1 MSVIRVL
8 AVDDSETFLRG
19 VEGLLALEPDI
30 ELVGKAGNGSEAL
43 RQALSLRPDVILVD
57 LRLCWDE
64 QDEKPTQDDGLRA
77 IQALARN
84 CPQARIV
91 VISSFWE
98 QRWVVQAMD
107 AGAHG
112 YLAKETSAEQ
122 IVAAIRTVAR
132 GGVVLT
138 AEQLAWL
145 REPVEPLTPRERE
158 VLALLCEGYSDAE
171 IGRRLG
177 IASRTASKHVENI
190 RDKLEA
196 SSRWEAVIEARR
208 RGLI

>member
-8 AVDDSETFLRG
+8 AIDDSETFLRG
-19 VEGLLALEPDI
+19 VESLLALEPGI

-43 RQALSLRPDVILVD
+43 RQARGLHPDVILAD

-64 QDEKPTQDDGLRA
+64 RVEKPTQADGLRT
-77 IQALARN
+77 IQALARC
-84 CPQARIV
+84 CPQAWIV

-107 AGAHG
+107 AGAQG
-112 YLAKETSAEQ
+112 YLAKEASAEQ
-122 IVAAIRTVAR
+122 IVAAIRTVAQR
-132 GGVVLT
+132 GVVLT
-138 AEQLAWL
+138 AEQFSWL
-145 REPVEPLTPRERE
+145 REPVESLTPRERE
-158 VLALLCEGYSDAE
+158 VLTLLAEGYSDAE

-190 RDKLEA
+190 REKLEA
-196 SSRWEAVIEARR
+196 GSRWEAVATARR